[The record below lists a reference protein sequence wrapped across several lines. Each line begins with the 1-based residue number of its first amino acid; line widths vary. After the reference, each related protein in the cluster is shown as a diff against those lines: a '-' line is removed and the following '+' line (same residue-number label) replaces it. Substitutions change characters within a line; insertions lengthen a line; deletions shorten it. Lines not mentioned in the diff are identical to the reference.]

1 MKAVKRLQIMIDEDL
16 DAELG
21 YQAAREGVSKAA
33 LIRRYVGE
41 RLRPAAPSKQDSIW
55 AIVGMV
61 DGDPDDSS
69 RINEVVY
76 GHLGGD

>member
-1 MKAVKRLQIMIDEDL
+1 MIDEDL

-21 YQAAREGVSKAA
+21 FQAAREGVSKAA
-33 LIRRYVGE
+33 LVRRYVGE
-41 RLRPAAPSKQDSIW
+41 RLRSVEAPEQDSIW

-61 DGDPDDSS
+61 DGAPDDSS

-76 GHLGGD
+76 GHLGDD